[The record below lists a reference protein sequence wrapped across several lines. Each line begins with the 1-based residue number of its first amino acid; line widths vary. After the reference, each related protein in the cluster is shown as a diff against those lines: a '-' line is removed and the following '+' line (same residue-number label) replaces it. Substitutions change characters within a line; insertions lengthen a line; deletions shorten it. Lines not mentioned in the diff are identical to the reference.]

1 MCKRTVG
8 LVFGLIV
15 CVVPAMVQ
23 AASAVET
30 NGVVAIEKVTTP
42 VDAKSSAGAGAPE
55 VKAVAVS
62 AQTDTPVSAAA
73 EKTAEALP
81 VVTPETKPENAPE
94 AGTETTPAVEK
105 PSESPARAVPEASAK
120 PSSSEPVA
128 VAAVTEK
135 REQSASA
142 DEPAAKKQKTDSESE
157 EMVGIDTVNVD
168 DPAGNWLYKRLY
180 WERAEDKYQ
189 KIKELMAVIFDA
201 RSKFFEQRVQLDKD
215 IFDPLYTL
223 ASFRRGELSAILKD
237 LLEDIEK
244 QSQHKNEL
252 DDNARVLF
260 AKVEANK
267 ERLEEV
273 KKEIEFVGKIDAAVD
288 EAINTLIGLLNQGRN
303 FEMQA
308 WGDFKAISREL
319 SDKKARD
326 LFYRIDTYWRNIK
339 DIQVYVTTKLTEHMN
354 YLASSAQQHADTVK
368 GLLKDLEAQGFVL
381 KEQVDALEKSKTVGA
396 DGAEQDDEAAIKAK
410 KKSSGFFATIG
421 KGFSWITQPFVAI
434 AKALWHTITIPF
446 NYFFGDKK
454 PVQPESI
461 PAALEVGSE
470 EKSAE
475 ESMQSKQVSLEPVS
489 ASPEAVL
496 EEESA
501 QKQALPEAP

>member
-1 MCKRTVG
+1 MVVVLG
-8 LVFGLIV
+8 LGLLVAPVIMAQQA
-15 CVVPAMVQ
+15 PA
-23 AASAVET
+23 EP
-30 NGVVAIEKVTTP
+30 EKVTVVAEKTAAP
-42 VDAKSSAGAGAPE
+42 AEAKKTAEKNAPE
-55 VKAVAVS
+55 VKSSAVTAE
-62 AQTDTPVSAAA
+62 TDTPVSAVTA

-94 AGTETTPAVEK
+94 AGAETTPVVEK
-105 PSESPARAVPEASAK
+105 PSESPVAATPAPSSE
-120 PSSSEPVA
+120 PSSSMPAVASKQPVA
-128 VAAVTEK
+128 TE
-135 REQSASA
+135 
-142 DEPAAKKQKTDSESE
+142 EPAAKKQKTDSESE

-168 DPAGNWLYKRLY
+168 EPAGNWLYKRLY

-201 RSKFFEQRVQLDKD
+201 RSKFFEQRVKLDKD

-223 ASFRRGELSAILKD
+223 ASFRRGELSGILKD

-273 KKEIEFVGKIDAAVD
+273 KKEIEFVGKIDSAVD

-339 DIQVYVTTKLTEHMN
+339 DIQVYITTKLTEHMN

-368 GLLKDLEAQGFVL
+368 GLLKELEAQGFVL
-381 KEQVDALEKSKTVGA
+381 KEQVDALEKAKSVGA
-396 DGAEQDDEAAIKAK
+396 DGTEKDDEAAIKAK

-421 KGFSWITQPFVAI
+421 KGFSWIAQPFVAI

-461 PAALEVGSE
+461 PAAPEVGLEDASAKELAKSE
-470 EKSAE
+470 SD
-475 ESMQSKQVSLEPVS
+475 S
-489 ASPEAVL
+489 ASSEAVL
-496 EEESA
+496 EEDSA
-501 QKQALPEAP
+501 QKQVLPEAS

>member
-1 MCKRTVG
+1 MCKRKMVVVLG
-8 LVFGLIV
+8 LGLILIPV
-15 CVVPAMVQ
+15 LMAQETAMVPLEATVPTEIINQ
-23 AASAVET
+23 PAEKSAS
-30 NGVVAIEKVTTP
+30 
-42 VDAKSSAGAGAPE
+42 E
-55 VKAVAVS
+55 VKAAEPS
-62 AQTDTPVSAAA
+62 ASADMPAA
-73 EKTAEALP
+73 PEKTAEVLP

-94 AGTETTPAVEK
+94 KDAAALSVSVPDVKADDKAATVLVVEKSSESSAETPA
-105 PSESPARAVPEASAK
+105 PSAK
-120 PSSSEPVA
+120 PSSATLTVVS
-128 VAAVTEK
+128 
-135 REQSASA
+135 EQSASA

-168 DPAGNWLYKRLY
+168 EPAGNWLYKRLY

-189 KIKELMAVIFDA
+189 KIKELMAAIFDA

-223 ASFRRGELSAILKD
+223 ASFRRGELSGILKD

-244 QSQHKNEL
+244 QKQHKNEL

-339 DIQVYVTTKLTEHMN
+339 DIQAYVTTKLTEHMN

-381 KEQVDALEKSKTVGA
+381 KEQVDALEKSKAIGA
-396 DGAEQDDEAAIKAK
+396 DGAEQDNEAAIKAK
-410 KKSSGFFATIG
+410 KKSGGFFATIG
-421 KGFSWITQPFVAI
+421 KGFSWIAQPFVAI

-461 PAALEVGSE
+461 PAAPEVGLE
-470 EKSAE
+470 GAAAQELMKS
-475 ESMQSKQVSLEPVS
+475 EPVS
-489 ASPEAVL
+489 AVPEAVL

>member
-8 LVFGLIV
+8 LVFGLAM

-23 AASAVET
+23 AAPAVQT

-42 VDAKSSAGAGAPE
+42 VDAKSSAGAGASE
-55 VKAVAVS
+55 VKAVTVS
-62 AQTDTPVSAAA
+62 AQTDTSVSAVTV

-94 AGTETTPAVEK
+94 AGTETTPVVEK
-105 PSESPARAVPEASAK
+105 SSESPVSAVSEESAK

-142 DEPAAKKQKTDSESE
+142 DEPVAKKQKTDSESE

-223 ASFRRGELSAILKD
+223 ASFRRGELSGILKD

-244 QSQHKNEL
+244 QKQHKNEL

-288 EAINTLIGLLNQGRN
+288 EAINTLIDLLNKGRN

-326 LFYRIDTYWRNIK
+326 LFYRIDTYWRNVK
-339 DIQVYVTTKLTEHMN
+339 DIQVYVTTKLAEHMN
-354 YLASSAQQHADTVK
+354 YLASSAQQHADIVK
-368 GLLKDLEAQGFVL
+368 GLLKDLEAQGFML
-381 KEQVDALEKSKTVGA
+381 KEQVDSLEKSKSVGA
-396 DGAEQDDEAAIKAK
+396 EGADQNDEVAIKAK
-410 KKSSGFFATIG
+410 KKASGFFATIG

-454 PVQPESI
+454 LAQPESV
-461 PAALEVGSE
+461 PMVPEVLEKKTLQESTKSE
-470 EKSAE
+470 QAS
-475 ESMQSKQVSLEPVS
+475 SEPVPAGS
-489 ASPEAVL
+489 EAVL
-496 EEESA
+496 KEDSA
-501 QKQALPEAP
+501 QKQVLPEAS